1 MNKFRID
8 FRKSFN
14 RKLRARYH
22 LLFVVTSV
30 NFCRQHTLIVALLA
44 MTSAAFQSLDAN
56 QIIASFK
63 NPDTLNDWVVVN
75 DSVMG
80 GISTSG
86 FRQTENG
93 TLLFQGQLSLENSG
107 GFVSLRNRP
116 RNLDLNNV
124 AGFVVRARGDGRTY
138 YLDLR
143 ERRQMTAGSFR
154 AGFSTKDGEW
164 IETYIPAS
172 DFVRQS
178 FGRPYPNTPLKPQ
191 NISSLGFTLSD
202 KNPGAF
208 RIEIDYVKAVV
219 RGNSNDSFSTYS
231 ETERELD
238 SSPEAIINLAISR
251 GTPLFNNGNP
261 EACATIYEIACLAL
275 LERNDLSQS
284 TKTRIS
290 QSLTD
295 ASQAQS
301 FTRQAWI
308 LRYALDDVLRELQE
322 IL

>member
-1 MNKFRID
+1 MR
-8 FRKSFN
+8 SN
-14 RKLRARYH
+14 RQKTI
-22 LLFVVTSV
+22 V
-30 NFCRQHTLIVALLA
+30 VALLA
-44 MTSAAFQSLDAN
+44 MTSSASQSLDAS
-56 QIIASFK
+56 QTIASFE
-63 NPDTLNDWVVVN
+63 NPATLSNWGVVN

-80 GISTSG
+80 GVSTSG

-93 TLLFQGQLSLENSG
+93 TLLFKGQLSLENNG

-116 RNLDLNNV
+116 RNLDLDNV
-124 AGFVVRARGDGRTY
+124 VGFVVRARGDGRAY

-143 ERRQMTAGSFR
+143 ESRQMTAGSFR
-154 AGFSTKDGEW
+154 ASFATRDEEW
-164 IETYIPAS
+164 TETYIPTS
-172 DFVRQS
+172 EFVRQS
-178 FGRPYPNTPLKPQ
+178 FGRPYPNTPLRPHR
-191 NISSLGFTLSD
+191 ISSLGFTLSD
-202 KNPGAF
+202 KNPGPF
-208 RIEIDYVKAVV
+208 RLEIDYVKAVA
-219 RGNSNDSFSTYS
+219 RGDANDSSSTNS
-231 ETERELD
+231 ETDRELD

-251 GTPLFNNGNP
+251 GVTLFNSGNP
-261 EACATIYEIACLAL
+261 DACAAIYEIACLAL
-275 LERNDLSQS
+275 LERSAVSQS

>member
-1 MNKFRID
+1 MNKFRIE
-8 FRKSFN
+8 FRKSFT
-14 RKLRARYH
+14 RKLRAYSY
-22 LLFVVTSV
+22 LFFV
-30 NFCRQHTLIVALLA
+30 NAFMSSNRQKTLIVALLT
-44 MTSAAFQSLDAN
+44 MTSAAYQSLDAN
-56 QIIASFK
+56 QVIASFE
-63 NPDTLNDWVVVN
+63 NPDTLNDWGVVN

-93 TLLFQGQLSLENSG
+93 TLFFQGQLSLENNG
-107 GFVSLRNRP
+107 GFVSLRNRQ
-116 RNLDLNNV
+116 RNLNLNNV
-124 AGFVVRARGDGRTY
+124 AGFVVRARGDGRAY

-154 AGFSTKDGEW
+154 ASFSTKDGEW
-164 IETYIPAS
+164 TETYIPAS

-178 FGRPYPNTPLKPQ
+178 FGRPYPNTPLRPQ
-191 NISSLGFTLSD
+191 NISSLGFSLSD
-202 KNPGAF
+202 KNPGPF
-208 RIEIDYVKAVV
+208 RLEIDYVKAIVP
-219 RGNSNDSFSTYS
+219 GNSNDSFSTNS

-238 SSPEAIINLAISR
+238 RSPEAIINLAISR
-251 GTPLFNNGNP
+251 GVPLFNNGNP

-275 LERNDLSQS
+275 LQRNDLSQS
-284 TKTRIS
+284 TKTKIF
-290 QSLTD
+290 QSLKD